1 MQPRG
6 LKVPLNPEFNN
17 GAYAMQRSAVPM
29 SEESYRKVA
38 ELLQGRGINVAES
51 RRINEFSVVRCFRD
65 DAVVLLSVTKPAHWA
80 TASDERRDKVV
91 VAAIGESALRFW
103 RIPRENRLRREIIE
117 LLRPLEWR
125 PG

>member
-1 MQPRG
+1 MQPQGSTESRIQ
-6 LKVPLNPEFNN
+6 
-17 GAYAMQRSAVPM
+17 QRSLRDAAQCGTNVGGVL
-29 SEESYRKVA
+29 SKS
-38 ELLQGRGINVAES
+38 RGAAPGAWDQRSRIPAN

-80 TASDERRDKVV
+80 TATDERRDKVV